1 MILMDTDILS
11 LLLAGNPRVAAR
23 LSCAEDDVAIA
34 IITKVQILRG
44 RHDFLLK
51 ASNGEELRRAQ
62 FWLEKTENEVQ
73 RWDVV
78 GVGVTV
84 AAEFDRL
91 RHLKSLRKIGRADLL
106 IAAFALAHRATLAT
120 RNLKDFRQ
128 VPGLTAENWAE

>member
-23 LSCAEDDVAIA
+23 LSRAEDDVAIA

>member
-23 LSCAEDDVAIA
+23 LSRAEDDVAIA

-91 RHLKSLRKIGRADLL
+91 RQLKSLRKIGRADLL